1 MAEMTKEMSQAK
13 FDQLRAVLH
22 VLPEALG
29 ALMDDTKQ
37 PLDGSRAFVERR
49 DGGEVAKSAHVQA
62 GLAIVVAADHM
73 SALERELTDPVM
85 TFAPWTTARG
95 ILEASAVA
103 MWLLGDV
110 DLNTRMARSLSLR
123 LRHLKDQ
130 ETFARDAHRRDPGNA
145 GFIAAIPDIRA
156 RFQHLEKRAASLSI
170 PAKRDKRGR
179 LIGFGEGMPSITE
192 LADNE
197 LGEGGTYRL
206 LSAMAHGRVWANLAL
221 GLRHLKQK
229 GEPVV
234 EQHLTVEAAQFLIV
248 KALDWFARPGWA
260 YFKLNGWD
268 LNKLVSILEAA
279 YDQASLVEEA
289 RFWRIKP
296 EGHSPVLS

>member
-1 MAEMTKEMSQAK
+1 MTKEMSQAK

-29 ALMDDTKQ
+29 ALMDEMKL
-37 PLDGSRAFVERR
+37 PLDGSRASVERR
-49 DGGEVAKSAHVQA
+49 DGGDVAKSAHEQA
-62 GLAIVVAADHM
+62 ELAIVVAADHM
-73 SALERELTDPVM
+73 RALERELTNPVM

-95 ILEASAVA
+95 ILEAAAVA

-110 DLNTRMARSLSLR
+110 DLNTRVARSLSLS
-123 LRHLKDQ
+123 LRHLKDE
-130 ETFARDAHRRDPGNA
+130 ETYVCDAHRRDPNNA
-145 GFIAAIPDIRA
+145 GFIAAIPDTRA
-156 RFQHLEKRAASLSI
+156 RFEHLEKRAASLSV
-170 PAKRDKRGR
+170 PPKRDKRGR
-179 LIGFGEGMPSITE
+179 LIGFGEGMPSTTD
-192 LADNE
+192 LVDNE

-206 LSAMAHGRVWANLAL
+206 LSAIAHGRTWANLAL
-221 GLRHLKQK
+221 GLRHIEQA
-229 GEPVV
+229 GEPAV
-234 EQHLTVEAAQFLIV
+234 EQHLTVEAAQFLIFN
-248 KALDWFARPGWA
+248 ALDWFARPSWA

-279 YDQASLVEEA
+279 YDQASLVKET

>member
-1 MAEMTKEMSQAK
+1 MTKEMTSTK

-29 ALMDDTKQ
+29 ALMDDMKQ
-37 PLDGSRAFVERR
+37 PLNGSRASVERR
-49 DGGEVAKSAHVQA
+49 DGGETAKSAHVQS
-62 GLAIVVAADHM
+62 GLAIVIAADHM
-73 SALERELTDPVM
+73 RALERELTEPVM

-95 ILEASAVA
+95 MLEAAAVA

-110 DLNTRMARSLSLR
+110 DLNTRVARSLSLR
-123 LRHLKDQ
+123 LQDLKAQ
-130 ETFARDAHRRDPGNA
+130 ETYVRDAQRRDPDNA

-170 PAKRDKRGR
+170 PAKRDKHAR
-179 LIGFGEGMPSITE
+179 LIGFGEGMPSITD

-206 LSAMAHGRVWANLAL
+206 FSAIAHGRTWANLAL
-221 GLRHLKQK
+221 GLRHLNQK
-229 GEPVV
+229 GEPAV
-234 EQHLTVEAAQFLIV
+234 EQHLTVHAAQFLIV

-268 LNKLVSILEAA
+268 LNKLVTILEAA
-279 YDQASLVEEA
+279 YDQASLVEER
-289 RFWRIKP
+289 RFWRI
-296 EGHSPVLS
+296 